1 MLFLLVERG
10 FPMTSRIV
18 SWLLFFYCLSTVLVP
33 VFVLNKLFFIPLF
46 LMAIYVLLSR
56 PLRTVAPIVVFSIF
70 LYGFLLGLV
79 GNTDA
84 DFSRQMLLGA
94 VSLFLIYSIAEFRV
108 DMSAIVKSVGAVF
121 ALIMCMFSFVLM
133 VEPGSLL
140 GVKLLDFYNLNEL
153 GYYGLRSFG
162 GLEMFM
168 LHHRSSPFLLL
179 PLSLFFLD
187 FLQVKRF
194 WSLFFVVVILMAVIW
209 SASRGLIVMAAVS
222 MLVLYFYNKNW
233 SARLLMLCALVPV
246 IIMGVGY
253 LLTETSMFSSDEQS
267 NNIKIGHIVS
277 FLSVADWKMLVFGN
291 GLGSYYYT
299 EGYGELAAQ
308 TEITWMDSVR
318 YVGLPLSL
326 VLFGVL
332 LFPNR
337 KYIASVQSSSSRLI
351 IFMYLLMSLSN
362 PVLFNSFGFLVIL
375 WYWSVVIKNQEPSAL
390 HAEVRR

>member
-1 MLFLLVERG
+1 MAFYVLLTR
-10 FPMTSRIV
+10 P
-18 SWLLFFYCLSTVLVP
+18 LSTVAP
-33 VFVLNKLFFIPLF
+33 VIVF
-46 LMAIYVLLSR
+46 L
-56 PLRTVAPIVVFSIF
+56 IF
-70 LYGFLLGLV
+70 LYGFLLGLI

-94 VSLFLIYSIAEFRV
+94 VSLFLIYSIVEFRV
-108 DMSAIVKSVGAVF
+108 DMGEIVKSVGAIF
-121 ALIMCMFSFVLM
+121 ALFMCVFSFVLM
-133 VEPGSLL
+133 AEPGSFL
-140 GVKLLDFYNLNEL
+140 GMALLDFYNANEL

-179 PLSLFFLD
+179 PLSLFFID

-194 WSLFFVVVILMAVIW
+194 WSLFFVIVILMAVVW

-233 SARLLMLCALVPV
+233 SARLLMLCILVPV
-246 IIMGVGY
+246 IVLGMGY
-253 LLTETSMFSSDEQS
+253 LLTETSIFSSDEQS
-267 NNIKIGHIVS
+267 NNIKIGHVIS
-277 FLSVADWKMLVFGN
+277 FLKVADWKMLVFGN

-308 TEITWMDSVR
+308 TEITWMDSIR

-326 VLFGVL
+326 LLFSVL

-337 KYIASVQSSSSRLI
+337 RYIASVQGSSSRLI
-351 IFMYLLMSLSN
+351 IVMYLLMSLSN

-375 WYWSVVIKNQEPSAL
+375 WYWSVVIKNQEPLAL

>member
-1 MLFLLVERG
+1 
-10 FPMTSRIV
+10 MTSRIV
-18 SWLLFFYCLSTVLVP
+18 KWFLFFYCLSTVLLP
-33 VFVLNKLFFIPLF
+33 VFVLNKLFFVPLF
-46 LMAIYVLLSR
+46 LMAVYVFISR
-56 PLRTVAPIVVFSIF
+56 PIKTIAPVVVFLIF
-70 LYGFLLGLV
+70 LYGFLLGLL
-79 GNTDA
+79 GGADA
-84 DFSRQMLLGA
+84 DFSRQMILGA
-94 VSLFLIYSIAEFRV
+94 VSLFLIYSIVEFKV
-108 DMSAIVKSVGAVF
+108 DMALIVKAVGAIF
-121 ALIMCMFSFVLM
+121 ALIMCVFSFMLM
-133 VEPGSLL
+133 VEPGSSLS
-140 GVKLLDFYNLNEL
+140 VMLLDFYNANEL

-162 GLEMFM
+162 GLDMFM

-194 WSLFFVVVILMAVIW
+194 WSLFFVVVILMAIIW

-246 IIMGVGY
+246 IILGVGY

-267 NNIKIGHIVS
+267 NNIKIGHIIS
-277 FLSVADWKMLVFGN
+277 FLNVADWKMLVFGN
-291 GLGSYYYT
+291 GLGTYYYT

-326 VLFGVL
+326 LLFSVL

-337 KYIASVQSSSSRLI
+337 KYLASVQGSSSRLI
-351 IFMYLLMSLSN
+351 MFMYLLMSLSN

>member
-1 MLFLLVERG
+1 MLFSLVERG
-10 FPMTSRIV
+10 FSMTSRIV
-18 SWLLFFYCLSTVLVP
+18 SWLFFFYCLSTVLLP

-46 LMAIYVLLSR
+46 LMAVYVLLAR
-56 PLRTVAPIVVFSIF
+56 PLRTIAPIVVFSIF
-70 LYGFLLGLV
+70 LYGFLLGLI
-79 GNTDA
+79 GGTDA

-94 VSLFLIYSIAEFRV
+94 VSLFLIYSITEFRV
-108 DMSAIVKSVGAVF
+108 DMGEIVKSVGAIF
-121 ALIMCMFSFVLM
+121 ALIMCVFSFVLM
-133 VEPGSLL
+133 VEPGSFL
-140 GVKLLDFYNLNEL
+140 GVTLLDFYNSNEL
-153 GYYGLRSFG
+153 GYYGLRNFG

-179 PLSLFFLD
+179 PLSLFFLE
-187 FLQVKRF
+187 FLQVKRI
-194 WSLFFVVVILMAVIW
+194 WSLFFVIVILMAVIW

-222 MLVLYFYNKNW
+222 MLVLYFYNKHW
-233 SARLLMLCALVPV
+233 SARLLMLCVLVPV
-246 IIMGVGY
+246 IILGMGY

-267 NNIKIGHIVS
+267 NNIKIGHVIS
-277 FLSVADWKMLVFGN
+277 FLNIVDWKMLVFGN

-326 VLFGVL
+326 LLFGIL

-337 KYIASVQSSSSRLI
+337 KYIASVQGSSSRLI

-375 WYWSVVIKNQEPSAL
+375 WYWSVVIKNQEPSAF

>member
-1 MLFLLVERG
+1 
-10 FPMTSRIV
+10 MTSRIV
-18 SWLLFFYCLSTVLVP
+18 KWFLFFYCLSTVLLP
-33 VFVLNKLFFIPLF
+33 VFVLNKLFFVPLF
-46 LMAIYVLLSR
+46 LMAVYVFISR
-56 PLRTVAPIVVFSIF
+56 PIKTIAPVVVFLIF
-70 LYGFLLGLV
+70 LYGFLLGLL
-79 GNTDA
+79 GGADA
-84 DFSRQMLLGA
+84 DFSRQMILGA
-94 VSLFLIYSIAEFRV
+94 VSLFLIYSIVEFKV
-108 DMSAIVKSVGAVF
+108 DMALIVKAVGAIF
-121 ALIMCMFSFVLM
+121 ALIMCVFSFMLM
-133 VEPGSLL
+133 VEPGSSLS
-140 GVKLLDFYNLNEL
+140 VMLLDFYNANEL

-162 GLEMFM
+162 GLDMFM

-194 WSLFFVVVILMAVIW
+194 WSLFFVVVILMAIIW

-246 IIMGVGY
+246 IILGVGY

-267 NNIKIGHIVS
+267 NNIKIGHIIS
-277 FLSVADWKMLVFGN
+277 FLNVADWKMLVFGN
-291 GLGSYYYT
+291 GLGTYYYT

-326 VLFGVL
+326 LLFSVL

-337 KYIASVQSSSSRLI
+337 KYLASVQGSSSRLI
-351 IFMYLLMSLSN
+351 MFMYLLMSLSN

-375 WYWSVVIKNQEPSAL
+375 WYWSVVIKNHEPSAL
-390 HAEVRR
+390 HAGVRR

>member
-1 MLFLLVERG
+1 
-10 FPMTSRIV
+10 MTSRIV
-18 SWLLFFYCLSTVLVP
+18 KWILFFYCLSTVLLP
-33 VFVLNKLFFIPLF
+33 VFVLNKLFFVPLF
-46 LMAIYVLLSR
+46 LMAVYVFISR
-56 PLRTVAPIVVFSIF
+56 PIKTIAPVVVFLIF
-70 LYGFLLGLV
+70 LYGFLLGLL
-79 GNTDA
+79 GGADA
-84 DFSRQMLLGA
+84 DFSRQMILGA
-94 VSLFLIYSIAEFRV
+94 VSLFLIYSIVEFKV
-108 DMSAIVKSVGAVF
+108 DMALIVKAVGAIF
-121 ALIMCMFSFVLM
+121 ALIMCVFSFMLM
-133 VEPGSLL
+133 VEPGSSLS
-140 GVKLLDFYNLNEL
+140 VMLLDFYNANEL

-162 GLEMFM
+162 GLDMFM

-194 WSLFFVVVILMAVIW
+194 WSLFFVVVILMAIIW

-246 IIMGVGY
+246 IILGVGY

-267 NNIKIGHIVS
+267 NNIKIGHIIS
-277 FLSVADWKMLVFGN
+277 FLNVADWKMLVFGN
-291 GLGSYYYT
+291 GLGTYYYT

-326 VLFGVL
+326 LLFSVL

-337 KYIASVQSSSSRLI
+337 KYLASVQGSSSRLI
-351 IFMYLLMSLSN
+351 MFMYLLMSLSN

-375 WYWSVVIKNQEPSAL
+375 WYWSVVIKNHEPSAL
-390 HAEVRR
+390 HAGVRR

>member
-1 MLFLLVERG
+1 
-10 FPMTSRIV
+10 MTSRIV
-18 SWLLFFYCLSTVLVP
+18 KWILFFYCLSTVLLP
-33 VFVLNKLFFIPLF
+33 VFVLNKLFFVPLF
-46 LMAIYVLLSR
+46 LMAVYVFISR
-56 PLRTVAPIVVFSIF
+56 PIKTIAPVVVFLIF
-70 LYGFLLGLV
+70 LYGFLLGLL
-79 GNTDA
+79 GGADA
-84 DFSRQMLLGA
+84 DFSRQMILGA
-94 VSLFLIYSIAEFRV
+94 VSLFLIYSIVEFKV
-108 DMSAIVKSVGAVF
+108 DMALIVKAVGAIF
-121 ALIMCMFSFVLM
+121 ALIMCVFSFMLM
-133 VEPGSLL
+133 VEPGSSLS
-140 GVKLLDFYNLNEL
+140 VMLLDFYNANEL

-162 GLEMFM
+162 GLDMFM

-194 WSLFFVVVILMAVIW
+194 WSLFFVVVILMAIIW

-246 IIMGVGY
+246 IILGVGY

-267 NNIKIGHIVS
+267 NNIKIGHIIS
-277 FLSVADWKMLVFGN
+277 FLNVADWKMLVFGN
-291 GLGSYYYT
+291 GLGTYYYT

-326 VLFGVL
+326 LLFSVL

-337 KYIASVQSSSSRLI
+337 KYLASVQGSSSRLI
-351 IFMYLLMSLSN
+351 MFMYLLMSLSN

-375 WYWSVVIKNQEPSAL
+375 WYWSVVIKNHEPSAL

>member
-1 MLFLLVERG
+1 
-10 FPMTSRIV
+10 MTSRIV
-18 SWLLFFYCLSTVLVP
+18 KWILFFYCLSTVLLP
-33 VFVLNKLFFIPLF
+33 VFVLNKLFFVPLF
-46 LMAIYVLLSR
+46 LMAVYVFISR
-56 PLRTVAPIVVFSIF
+56 PIKTIAPVVVFLIF
-70 LYGFLLGLV
+70 LYGFLLGLL
-79 GNTDA
+79 GGADA
-84 DFSRQMLLGA
+84 DFSRQMILGA
-94 VSLFLIYSIAEFRV
+94 VSLFLIYSIVEFKV
-108 DMSAIVKSVGAVF
+108 DMALIVKAVGAIF
-121 ALIMCMFSFVLM
+121 ALIMCVFSFMLM
-133 VEPGSLL
+133 VEPGSSLS
-140 GVKLLDFYNLNEL
+140 VMLLDFYNANEL

-162 GLEMFM
+162 GLDMFM

-194 WSLFFVVVILMAVIW
+194 WSLFFVVVILMAIIW

-246 IIMGVGY
+246 IILGVGY

-267 NNIKIGHIVS
+267 NNIKIGHVIS
-277 FLSVADWKMLVFGN
+277 FLNVADWKMLVFGN
-291 GLGSYYYT
+291 GLGTYYYT

-326 VLFGVL
+326 LLFSVL

-337 KYIASVQSSSSRLI
+337 KYLASVQGSSSRLI
-351 IFMYLLMSLSN
+351 MFMYLLMSLSN

-375 WYWSVVIKNQEPSAL
+375 WYWSVVIKNHEPSAL

>member
-1 MLFLLVERG
+1 
-10 FPMTSRIV
+10 MTSRIV
-18 SWLLFFYCLSTVLVP
+18 KWFLFFYCLSTVLLP
-33 VFVLNKLFFIPLF
+33 VFVLNKLFFVPLF
-46 LMAIYVLLSR
+46 LMAVYVFISR
-56 PLRTVAPIVVFSIF
+56 PIKTIAPVVVFLIF
-70 LYGFLLGLV
+70 LYGFLLGLL
-79 GNTDA
+79 GGADA
-84 DFSRQMLLGA
+84 DFSRQMILGA
-94 VSLFLIYSIAEFRV
+94 VSLFLIYSIVEFKV
-108 DMSAIVKSVGAVF
+108 DMALIVKAVGAIF
-121 ALIMCMFSFVLM
+121 ALIMCVFSFMLM
-133 VEPGSLL
+133 VEPGSSLS
-140 GVKLLDFYNLNEL
+140 VMLLDFYNANEL

-162 GLEMFM
+162 GLDMFM

-194 WSLFFVVVILMAVIW
+194 WSLFFVVVILMAIIW

-246 IIMGVGY
+246 IILGVGY

-267 NNIKIGHIVS
+267 NNIKIGHIIS
-277 FLSVADWKMLVFGN
+277 FLNVADWKMLVFGN
-291 GLGSYYYT
+291 GLGTYYYT

-326 VLFGVL
+326 LLFSVL

-337 KYIASVQSSSSRLI
+337 KYLASVQGSSSRLI
-351 IFMYLLMSLSN
+351 MFMYLLMSLSN

-375 WYWSVVIKNQEPSAL
+375 WYWSVVIKNHEPSAL

>member
-1 MLFLLVERG
+1 
-10 FPMTSRIV
+10 MTSRIV
-18 SWLLFFYCLSTVLVP
+18 KWILFFYCLSTVLLP
-33 VFVLNKLFFIPLF
+33 VFVLNKLFFVPLF
-46 LMAIYVLLSR
+46 LMAVYVFISR
-56 PLRTVAPIVVFSIF
+56 PIKTIAPVVVFLIF
-70 LYGFLLGLV
+70 LYGFLLGLL
-79 GNTDA
+79 GGADA
-84 DFSRQMLLGA
+84 DFSRQMILGA
-94 VSLFLIYSIAEFRV
+94 VSLFLIYSIVEFKV
-108 DMSAIVKSVGAVF
+108 DMALIVKAVGAIF
-121 ALIMCMFSFVLM
+121 ALIMCVFSFMLM
-133 VEPGSLL
+133 VEPGSSLS
-140 GVKLLDFYNLNEL
+140 VMLLDFYNANEL

-162 GLEMFM
+162 GLDMFM

-194 WSLFFVVVILMAVIW
+194 WSLFFVVVILMAIIW

-246 IIMGVGY
+246 IILGVGY
-253 LLTETSMFSSDEQS
+253 LLTETSMFSLREQS
-267 NNIKIGHIVS
+267 NNIKIGHIIS
-277 FLSVADWKMLVFGN
+277 FLNVADWKMLVFGN
-291 GLGSYYYT
+291 GLGTYYYT

-326 VLFGVL
+326 LLFSVL

-337 KYIASVQSSSSRLI
+337 KYLASVQGSSSRLI
-351 IFMYLLMSLSN
+351 MFMYLLMSLSN

-375 WYWSVVIKNQEPSAL
+375 WYWSVVIKNHEPSAL
-390 HAEVRR
+390 HAGVRR

>member
-1 MLFLLVERG
+1 
-10 FPMTSRIV
+10 MTSRIV
-18 SWLLFFYCLSTVLVP
+18 KWILFFYCLSTVLLP
-33 VFVLNKLFFIPLF
+33 VFVLNKLFFVPLF
-46 LMAIYVLLSR
+46 LMAVYVFISR
-56 PLRTVAPIVVFSIF
+56 PIKTIAPVVVFLIF
-70 LYGFLLGLV
+70 LYGFLLGLL
-79 GNTDA
+79 GGADA
-84 DFSRQMLLGA
+84 DFSRQMILGA
-94 VSLFLIYSIAEFRV
+94 VSLFLIYSIVEFKV
-108 DMSAIVKSVGAVF
+108 DMALIVKAVGAIF
-121 ALIMCMFSFVLM
+121 ALIMCVFSFMLM
-133 VEPGSLL
+133 VEPGSSLS
-140 GVKLLDFYNLNEL
+140 VILLDFYNANEL

-162 GLEMFM
+162 GLDMFM

-194 WSLFFVVVILMAVIW
+194 WSLFFVVVILMAIIW

-246 IIMGVGY
+246 IILGVGY

-267 NNIKIGHIVS
+267 NNIKIGHIIS
-277 FLSVADWKMLVFGN
+277 FLNVADWKMLVFGN
-291 GLGSYYYT
+291 GLGTYYYT

-326 VLFGVL
+326 LLFSVL

-337 KYIASVQSSSSRLI
+337 KYLASVQGSSSRLI
-351 IFMYLLMSLSN
+351 MFMYLLMSLSN

-375 WYWSVVIKNQEPSAL
+375 WYWSVVIKNHEPSAL

>member
-1 MLFLLVERG
+1 
-10 FPMTSRIV
+10 MTSRIV
-18 SWLLFFYCLSTVLVP
+18 KWILFFYCLSTVLLP
-33 VFVLNKLFFIPLF
+33 VFVLNKLFFVPLF
-46 LMAIYVLLSR
+46 LMAVYVFISR
-56 PLRTVAPIVVFSIF
+56 PIKTIAPVVVFLIF
-70 LYGFLLGLV
+70 LYGFLLGLL
-79 GNTDA
+79 GGADA
-84 DFSRQMLLGA
+84 DFSRQMILGA
-94 VSLFLIYSIAEFRV
+94 VSLFLIYSIVEFKV
-108 DMSAIVKSVGAVF
+108 DMALIVKAVGAIF
-121 ALIMCMFSFVLM
+121 ALIMCVFSFMLM
-133 VEPGSLL
+133 VEPGSSLS
-140 GVKLLDFYNLNEL
+140 VMLLDFYNANEL

-162 GLEMFM
+162 GLDMFM

-194 WSLFFVVVILMAVIW
+194 WSLFFVVVILMAIIW

-246 IIMGVGY
+246 IILGVGY

-267 NNIKIGHIVS
+267 NNIKIGHIIS
-277 FLSVADWKMLVFGN
+277 FLNVADWKMLVFGN
-291 GLGSYYYT
+291 GLGTYYYT
-299 EGYGELAAQ
+299 EGCGELAAQ

-326 VLFGVL
+326 LLFSVL

-337 KYIASVQSSSSRLI
+337 KYLASVQGSSSRLI
-351 IFMYLLMSLSN
+351 MFMYLLMSLSN

>member
-1 MLFLLVERG
+1 
-10 FPMTSRIV
+10 MTSRIV
-18 SWLLFFYCLSTVLVP
+18 KWILFFYCLSTVLLP
-33 VFVLNKLFFIPLF
+33 VFVLNKLFFVPLF
-46 LMAIYVLLSR
+46 LMAVYAFISR
-56 PLRTVAPIVVFSIF
+56 PIKTIAPVVVFLIF
-70 LYGFLLGLV
+70 LYGFLLGLL
-79 GNTDA
+79 GGADA
-84 DFSRQMLLGA
+84 DFSRQMILGA
-94 VSLFLIYSIAEFRV
+94 VSLFLIYSIVEFKV
-108 DMSAIVKSVGAVF
+108 DMALIVKAVGAIF
-121 ALIMCMFSFVLM
+121 ALIMCVFSFMLM
-133 VEPGSLL
+133 VEPGSSLS
-140 GVKLLDFYNLNEL
+140 VMLLDFYNANEL

-162 GLEMFM
+162 GLDMFM

-194 WSLFFVVVILMAVIW
+194 WSLFFVVVILMAIIW

-246 IIMGVGY
+246 IILGVGY

-267 NNIKIGHIVS
+267 NNIKIGHIIS
-277 FLSVADWKMLVFGN
+277 FLNVADWKMLVFGN
-291 GLGSYYYT
+291 GLGTYYYT

-326 VLFGVL
+326 LLFSVL

-337 KYIASVQSSSSRLI
+337 KYLASVQGSSSRLI
-351 IFMYLLMSLSN
+351 MFMYLLMSLSN

>member
-1 MLFLLVERG
+1 
-10 FPMTSRIV
+10 MTSRIV
-18 SWLLFFYCLSTVLVP
+18 KWILFFYCLSTVLLP
-33 VFVLNKLFFIPLF
+33 VFVLNKLFFVPLF
-46 LMAIYVLLSR
+46 LMAVYVFISR
-56 PLRTVAPIVVFSIF
+56 PIKTIAPVVVFLIF
-70 LYGFLLGLV
+70 LYGFLLGLL
-79 GNTDA
+79 GGADA
-84 DFSRQMLLGA
+84 DFSRQMILGA
-94 VSLFLIYSIAEFRV
+94 VSLFLIYSIVEFKV
-108 DMSAIVKSVGAVF
+108 DMALIVKAVGAIF
-121 ALIMCMFSFVLM
+121 ALIMCVFSFMLM
-133 VEPGSLL
+133 VEPGSSLS
-140 GVKLLDFYNLNEL
+140 VMLLDFYNANEL

-162 GLEMFM
+162 GLDMFM

-194 WSLFFVVVILMAVIW
+194 WSLFFVVVILMAIIW

-246 IIMGVGY
+246 IILGVGY

-267 NNIKIGHIVS
+267 NNIKIGHIIS
-277 FLSVADWKMLVFGN
+277 FLNVADWKMLVFGN
-291 GLGSYYYT
+291 GLGTYYYT

-326 VLFGVL
+326 LLFSVL

-337 KYIASVQSSSSRLI
+337 KYLASVQGSSSRLI
-351 IFMYLLMSLSN
+351 MFMYLLMSLSN
-362 PVLFNSFGFLVIL
+362 PVLFNSFGFLVRL
-375 WYWSVVIKNQEPSAL
+375 WYWSVVIKNHEPSAL

>member
-1 MLFLLVERG
+1 
-10 FPMTSRIV
+10 MTSRIV
-18 SWLLFFYCLSTVLVP
+18 KWILFFYCLSTVLLP
-33 VFVLNKLFFIPLF
+33 VFVLNKLFFVPLF
-46 LMAIYVLLSR
+46 LMAVYVFISR
-56 PLRTVAPIVVFSIF
+56 PIKTIAPVVVFLIF
-70 LYGFLLGLV
+70 LYGFLLGLL
-79 GNTDA
+79 GGADA
-84 DFSRQMLLGA
+84 DFSRQMILGA
-94 VSLFLIYSIAEFRV
+94 VSLFLIYSIVEFKV
-108 DMSAIVKSVGAVF
+108 DMALIVKAVGAIF
-121 ALIMCMFSFVLM
+121 ALIMCVFSFMLM
-133 VEPGSLL
+133 VEPGSSLS
-140 GVKLLDFYNLNEL
+140 VMLLDFYNANEL

-162 GLEMFM
+162 GLDMFM

-194 WSLFFVVVILMAVIW
+194 WSLFFVVVILMAIIW

-246 IIMGVGY
+246 IILGVGY

-267 NNIKIGHIVS
+267 NNIKIGHIIS
-277 FLSVADWKMLVFGN
+277 FLNVADWKMLVFGN
-291 GLGSYYYT
+291 GLGTYYYT

-326 VLFGVL
+326 LLFSVL

-337 KYIASVQSSSSRLI
+337 KYLASVQGSSSRLI
-351 IFMYLLMSLSN
+351 MFMYLLMSLSN

>member
-1 MLFLLVERG
+1 
-10 FPMTSRIV
+10 MTSRIV
-18 SWLLFFYCLSTVLVP
+18 KWILFFYCLSTVLLP
-33 VFVLNKLFFIPLF
+33 VFVLNKLFFVPLF
-46 LMAIYVLLSR
+46 LMAVYVFISR
-56 PLRTVAPIVVFSIF
+56 PIKTIAPVVVFLIF
-70 LYGFLLGLV
+70 LYGFLLGLL
-79 GNTDA
+79 GGADA
-84 DFSRQMLLGA
+84 DFSRQMILGA
-94 VSLFLIYSIAEFRV
+94 VSLFLIYSIVEFKV
-108 DMSAIVKSVGAVF
+108 DMALIVKAVGAIF
-121 ALIMCMFSFVLM
+121 ALIMCVFSFMLM
-133 VEPGSLL
+133 VEPGSSLS
-140 GVKLLDFYNLNEL
+140 VMLLDFYNANEL

-162 GLEMFM
+162 GLDMFM

-194 WSLFFVVVILMAVIW
+194 WSLFFVVVILMAIIW

-246 IIMGVGY
+246 IILGVGY

-267 NNIKIGHIVS
+267 NNIKIGHIIS
-277 FLSVADWKMLVFGN
+277 FLNVADWKMLVFGN
-291 GLGSYYYT
+291 GLGTYYYT

-326 VLFGVL
+326 LLFSVS

-337 KYIASVQSSSSRLI
+337 KYLASVQGSSSRLI
-351 IFMYLLMSLSN
+351 MFMYLLMSLSN

-375 WYWSVVIKNQEPSAL
+375 WYWSVVIKNHEPSAL
-390 HAEVRR
+390 HAGVRR

>member
-1 MLFLLVERG
+1 
-10 FPMTSRIV
+10 MTSRIV
-18 SWLLFFYCLSTVLVP
+18 KWILFFYCLSTVLLP
-33 VFVLNKLFFIPLF
+33 VFVLNKLFFVPLF
-46 LMAIYVLLSR
+46 LMAVYVFISR
-56 PLRTVAPIVVFSIF
+56 PIKTIAPVVVFLIF
-70 LYGFLLGLV
+70 LYGFLLGLL
-79 GNTDA
+79 GGADA
-84 DFSRQMLLGA
+84 DFSRQMILGA
-94 VSLFLIYSIAEFRV
+94 VSLFLIYSIVEFKV
-108 DMSAIVKSVGAVF
+108 DMALIVKAVGAIF
-121 ALIMCMFSFVLM
+121 ALIMCVFSFMLM
-133 VEPGSLL
+133 VEPGSSLS
-140 GVKLLDFYNLNEL
+140 VMLLDFYNANEL

-162 GLEMFM
+162 GLDMFM

-194 WSLFFVVVILMAVIW
+194 WSLFFVVVILMAIIW

-222 MLVLYFYNKNW
+222 MLVLCFYNKNW

-246 IIMGVGY
+246 IILGVGY

-267 NNIKIGHIVS
+267 NNIKIGHIIS
-277 FLSVADWKMLVFGN
+277 FLNVADWKMLVFGN
-291 GLGSYYYT
+291 GLGTYYYT

-326 VLFGVL
+326 LLFSVL

-337 KYIASVQSSSSRLI
+337 KYLASVQGSSSRLI
-351 IFMYLLMSLSN
+351 MFMYLLMSLSN

-375 WYWSVVIKNQEPSAL
+375 WYWSVVIKNHEPSAL